1 MLKIGHD
8 PVWMCSGQDDNI
20 LRAFV
25 IALSDTND
33 AWLSHHPWCH
43 KRYRGV
49 LTFDQC
55 YDDDIVCDFK
65 ANSQFKPDGVVDSE
79 ILNILQ

>member
-1 MLKIGHD
+1 MLNMGHD
-8 PVWMCSGQDDNI
+8 PGWMCSGQDDNI
-20 LRAFV
+20 LRVFV

-33 AWLSHHPWCH
+33 ASMP
-43 KRYRGV
+43 KRYRRV

-55 YDDDIVCDFK
+55 YDEDIVCDFK
-65 ANSQFKPDGVVDSE
+65 ANSQFKPDGAVNSE